1 MPLIAILRSTVLPAL
16 AVSLL
21 LLVCNVAAA
30 GRDIVYSWPKTM
42 QTDPRGHYPI
52 ALLQLA
58 LSKSG
63 QPFSAKPSD
72 FVMTQ
77 ERTLKQLEL
86 GRGIDVVWT
95 MTNAA
100 REQQL
105 LPIRFPIDRGLI
117 GWRLLAV
124 KQQNVS
130 LFIKLPNAELLKQ
143 MLAVQGID
151 WPDYGILTANGFKVT
166 SSNHFDGMYQMLL
179 RERVRIFPRSVT
191 EIWPELAARSEELAV
206 APRWVLHYPAALYF
220 FVRKEDQQLAQAIEQ
235 GLEQALADGSL
246 RALFLQHFA
255 TAIEQAQLTE
265 RQVLQLNNPLLPA
278 TTPLQRA
285 DLWFNPAEGF

>member
-1 MPLIAILRSTVLPAL
+1 ML
-16 AVSLL
+16 AF
-21 LLVCNVAAA
+21 NVAAA
-30 GRDIVYSWPKTM
+30 GREVVYSWPKTM
-42 QTDPRGHYPI
+42 QADPRGHYPI
-52 ALLQLA
+52 ALLELA
-58 LSKSG
+58 LSKSD
-63 QPFSAKPSD
+63 QPFTTKATN

-130 LFIKLPNAELLKQ
+130 LFMKLPNAELLKS

-151 WPDYGILTANGFKVT
+151 WPDFGILTANGFNVT
-166 SSNHFDGMYQMLL
+166 SSNHFDGMYHMLL
-179 RERVRIFPRSVT
+179 QERVRMFPRSVT
-191 EIWPELAARSEELAV
+191 EIWPELATRSQELVV

-220 FVRKEDQQLAQAIEQ
+220 FVRKEDQQLAQAIEK
-235 GLEQALADGSL
+235 GLEQALADGSM
-246 RALFLQHFA
+246 RTLFLQHFS
-255 TAIEQAQLTE
+255 TAIEQAQLTD

-278 TTPLQRA
+278 ATPLQRTE
-285 DLWFNPAEGF
+285 LWFNPLEGF